1 MTPERVQRTYI
12 VLTLLQTLAASLIW
26 GVNTLFLLD
35 AGLSLTE
42 AFVANAAFTAGM
54 VLFEVPTG
62 VIADTFGRR
71 TSFIL
76 GAATLLVTTAAY
88 LGLWYLEAGIWW
100 WILVS
105 ALIGLGFTFF
115 SGATEAWLVDALAA
129 TGYQG
134 GIESVFGRG
143 QTVSGAAMLVGTIG
157 GGFLG
162 QINLGVPYAARSI
175 LLLAVIGAA
184 WMWMHD
190 IGYEPAK
197 GIAVGQQVRSL
208 LRASVRHGLGNPPV
222 RMFMLGAP
230 FAAGVGIWIFYAFQP
245 YLLEL
250 FGDPNATYLAGIAA
264 AVFATA
270 QMVGGASVNWVRRR
284 VNSRTGVITMEVTV
298 GSLALI
304 GVGLAEMLSIPLGF
318 WVAITLLAL
327 TALVSALSSPMQ
339 QAYMNACI
347 PSEQRAT
354 VLSFASLMGSAGGVV
369 TQPALGRVA
378 DVYSL
383 GTGYVVAGLVY
394 AIRLPFIIAVRR
406 MRLPADEVVAPRP
419 APGAVG
425 T

>member
-1 MTPERVQRTYI
+1 MTPERVQRTYL

-35 AGLSLTE
+35 AGLTLTE
-42 AFVANAAFTAGM
+42 AFTANAAFTAGM

-88 LGLWYLEAGIWW
+88 LGLWYIEAGIWW

-115 SGATEAWLVDALAA
+115 SGATEAWLVDALTA
-129 TGYQG
+129 TGYEG

-143 QTVSGAAMLVGTIG
+143 QTVAGAATLIGTIA

-162 QINLGVPYAARSI
+162 QVNLGLPYAARSI
-175 LLLAVIGAA
+175 LLLVVIGAA
-184 WMWMHD
+184 WLWMHD
-190 IGYEPAK
+190 LGYEPAR
-197 GIAVGQQVRSL
+197 GVAVGQQVRGIIRS
-208 LRASVRHGLGNPPV
+208 SIRHGFGNPPI
-222 RMFMLGAP
+222 RMFMFGAP
-230 FAAGVGIWIFYAFQP
+230 FAAGVGIWAFYAFQP
-245 YLLEL
+245 YLLDL
-250 FGDPNATYLAGIAA
+250 FGNPDATYLAGIAA

-270 QMVGGASVNWVRRR
+270 QIIGGSSVNLVRRVFR
-284 VNSRTGVITMEVTV
+284 TRTGVVTTEVV
-298 GSLALI
+298 VASMALV
-304 GVGLAEMLSIPLGF
+304 GVGLAEKLDVPIGF
-318 WVAITLLAL
+318 WAAIALLTL
-327 TALVSALSSPMQ
+327 TALVSALSGPMQ
-339 QAYMNACI
+339 QAYMNDCI

-369 TQPALGRVA
+369 AQPALGRVA

-383 GTGYVVAGLVY
+383 GTGYIVAGVLY
-394 AIRLPFIIAVRR
+394 LIRLPFVLAVRR
-406 MRLPADEVVAPRP
+406 MRLDADTVVPPTRAS
-419 APGAVG
+419 AG
-425 T
+425 